1 MRQVDEELYNAALYG
16 DLEKVKACLSRG
28 ADVNAVYDDETP
40 LMAAI
45 FSDDETS
52 RAALVQYLLENG
64 ADPNFMGIENCG
76 VVFEAV
82 LVMDARVMEM
92 LLIAGAN
99 PNFLID
105 RQSLYD
111 CADTDY
117 QYSMFEFSLP
127 FAPSSKDQETE
138 DAWLDFLD
146 RCADKNNVEKPMILR
161 VLRKYGAK
169 TTLEMKESDPF

>member
-1 MRQVDEELYNAALYG
+1 MSKNNDELFGAAYLG
-16 DLEKVKACLSRG
+16 DIEKIEEYIAQGS
-28 ADVNAVYDDETP
+28 DVNSVESGGSL
-40 LMAAI
+40 LMSAI
-45 FSDDETS
+45 SSFDVVKRKE
-52 RAALVQYLLENG
+52 LVQYLLDKG
-64 ADPNFMGIENCG
+64 ADPNFMGDDNCG

-82 LVMDARVMEM
+82 LMMDAEVME
-92 LLIAGAN
+92 LLLSAGAD

-105 RQSLYD
+105 LQSLYD

-146 RCADKNNVEKPMILR
+146 RCADKNNVEKPMLLR

-169 TTLEMKESDPF
+169 TTLEMKESDLL